1 MNIDLLWRSSSVPT
15 SIIQSLLI
23 LSQKVNELLQSGDRP
38 VGNPSEYAKRA
49 FFWETV
55 KKIDCDI
62 NDIKTLL
69 INREEANYSAIESQ
83 KTQKIDN
90 GIRIQEKIMR
100 IPKSV
105 WKKIEDILY
114 QEDKATTTLIG
125 ILKTAM
131 DAKKIPSEK
140 QSIVLENLFKRY
152 QDRVENL
159 LE

>member
-1 MNIDLLWRSSSVPT
+1 M
-15 SIIQSLLI
+15 
-23 LSQKVNELLQSGDRP
+23 
-38 VGNPSEYAKRA
+38 
-49 FFWETV
+49 

-69 INREEANYSAIESQ
+69 INREDANYSAIESQ
-83 KTQKIDN
+83 KTQKIDS

-100 IPKSV
+100 VPKSV

-114 QEDKATTTLIG
+114 QEDKATATLIG